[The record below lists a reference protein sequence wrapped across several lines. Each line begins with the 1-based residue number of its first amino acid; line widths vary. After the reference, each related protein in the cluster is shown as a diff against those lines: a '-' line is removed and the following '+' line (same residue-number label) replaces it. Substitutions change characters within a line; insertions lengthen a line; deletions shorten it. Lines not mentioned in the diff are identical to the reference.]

1 MPKQTALNCEYIF
14 NCLYSNIGNS
24 PLAKAKAV
32 SAACLTFA
40 PLVLWQVRQL
50 WQLCAT
56 GQAAATDSHS
66 GCLTTDPPAPTPLP
80 FSLSLVWRNLVC
92 LCRGCCRIS
101 RTVILIATHLSACA
115 TRRMRDL
122 RPSST
127 RLDWQALRLMAP
139 ESVSDLFKATKRRLK
154 RRQSQEFIRNPS
166 HLPQKVCYIKSERRS
181 LPLPLATTG
190 RMSVPLRIKQPFA
203 LD

>member
-1 MPKQTALNCEYIF
+1 MPKQTALNCEYIV

-24 PLAKAKAV
+24 ALAKAKPV

-56 GQAAATDSHS
+56 PVRRLPLPLTATA
-66 GCLTTDPPAPTPLP
+66 GAPPPTPQHL
-80 FSLSLVWRNLVC
+80 SLSLVWCNLVC

-127 RLDWQALRLMAP
+127 RLDWQALRLMGP
-139 ESVSDLFKATKRRLK
+139 ESVSDLFKATQR
-154 RRQSQEFIRNPS
+154 
-166 HLPQKVCYIKSERRS
+166 KSRVHS
-181 LPLPLATTG
+181 
-190 RMSVPLRIKQPFA
+190 
-203 LD
+203 

>member
-1 MPKQTALNCEYIF
+1 MPKQTALNCEYIV

-24 PLAKAKAV
+24 ALAKAKAV

-56 GQAAATDSHS
+56 PVRRLPLPLTATA
-66 GCLTTDPPAPTPLP
+66 GAPPTPLHP
-80 FSLSLVWRNLVC
+80 SLSLVWCNLVC

-127 RLDWQALRLMAP
+127 RLDWQALRLMGP
-139 ESVSDLFKATKRRLK
+139 ESVSDLFKAK
-154 RRQSQEFIRNPS
+154 QRN
-166 HLPQKVCYIKSERRS
+166 
-181 LPLPLATTG
+181 
-190 RMSVPLRIKQPFA
+190 
-203 LD
+203 

>member
-1 MPKQTALNCEYIF
+1 MP
-14 NCLYSNIGNS
+14 
-24 PLAKAKAV
+24 P
-32 SAACLTFA
+32 
-40 PLVLWQVRQL
+40 VRQL
-50 WQLCAT
+50 LLTAT
-56 GQAAATDSHS
+56 AGA
-66 GCLTTDPPAPTPLP
+66 PPPTPLP
-80 FSLSLVWRNLVC
+80 SCLSLVWRNLVC

-181 LPLPLATTG
+181 RSFSPSGHNGAYECSAWSHQAT
-190 RMSVPLRIKQPFA
+190 ICA
-203 LD
+203 